1 MEEVILLSRTQV
13 EANINRLW
21 ELHDN
26 YGRDTSFEF
35 TNSQKIFAI
44 FDGNKIVA
52 FGILSVP
59 HGFYWMRNAIVDTPY
74 RGRGY
79 QQLLIEARVKHAYS
93 KGAKT
98 VTTAVDQ
105 MNVWSL
111 NNLIDC
117 GFRFVKGGKF
127 HNGHLYQKLQI
138 NL

>member
-1 MEEVILLSRTQV
+1 MEEVILLSRRQV
-13 EANINRLW
+13 DANINRLW

-26 YGRDTSFEF
+26 YGKDSSFEF
-35 TNSQKIFAI
+35 TAAQKIFAI
-44 FDGNKIVA
+44 FDGNIIVA
-52 FGILSVP
+52 FGILSMP
-59 HGFYWMRNAIVDTPY
+59 HGFCWMRNAIVDTPY

-79 QQLLIEARVKHAYS
+79 QQLIIEARVKYAYQRGIR
-93 KGAKT
+93 K

-111 NNLIDC
+111 NNLVAC
-117 GFRFVKGGKF
+117 GFRFVKGGKL